1 MPFEIGPLG
10 DVGVLGA
17 GTAFPA
23 RTLTNEDVLRA
34 TGLPEERLAFLAA
47 GARETLGVWQRSWA
61 HEVGGPLRH
70 GEEETTLDL
79 AIRAGRSALADA
91 KLDASALGLILVAT
105 STPHRMT
112 ASVAASLGSALGARA
127 ACADV
132 RAGCAGGVL
141 ALGQAALA
149 AAAGA
154 GPALIVG
161 AETFSKIIPPA
172 SRTARLSLGDGAGA
186 LVIGHRQG
194 AALLGLS
201 FETDGALGHL
211 ITTSGALPPTDVEL
225 NRGGYLLEGAPEE
238 LLQTVPGKYLLALRG
253 ALGRSRLGPDAIAL
267 YVPHQTSTD
276 LIRRV
281 AAGAGFDAGAVYTHV
296 DRHAN
301 IGAAG
306 WPVALAE
313 ARAEG
318 HCRPGST
325 IAIAAVGGGLSWG
338 AAVLRC

>member
-10 DVGVLGA
+10 GVGLLGA

-23 RTLTNEDVLRA
+23 RTWTNEDVLRGS
-34 TGLPEERLAFLAA
+34 GLDPERLAFLAN
-47 GARETLGVWQRSWA
+47 GARETLGVWERSWA
-61 HEVGGPLRH
+61 HEVGQPLQH
-70 GEEETTLDL
+70 EAEESTLDL
-79 AIRAGRSALADA
+79 AVRAARSAMQDA
-91 KLDASALGLILVAT
+91 RLDAADLSLILVAT

-112 ASVAASLGSALGARA
+112 ASVAAALGSALGARA

-132 RAGCAGGVL
+132 RAGCAGGIL
-141 ALGQAALA
+141 ALGQAALSV
-149 AAAGA
+149 AAGA

-161 AETFSKIIPPA
+161 AETFSKILPPA

-186 LVIGHRQG
+186 LVVGPRPG

-201 FETDGALGHL
+201 FETDGALGRL
-211 ITTSGALPPTDVEL
+211 ITTSGALPPTEAEIA
-225 NRGGYLLEGAPEE
+225 RGGYLLEGAPEE
-238 LLQTVPGKYLLALRG
+238 LLQVVPGKYAAALEC
-253 ALGRSRLGPDAIAL
+253 ALGRARLAPDAIGL
-267 YVPHQTSTD
+267 FVPHQTSSD

-281 AAGAGFDAGAVYTHV
+281 AASAGFDPARVYSRV
-296 DRHAN
+296 ERHAN

-318 HCRPGST
+318 RCPPGTSV
-325 IAIAAVGGGLSWG
+325 AVAAVGGGLSWG